1 MTMRTKKAPRC
12 CLAALTGVLALSV
25 TSCGTSNN
33 PEPLIPNISFN
44 ESISVL
50 DQRYV
55 QLRTDNGAV
64 QAPGGVRGLIIMR
77 QNASTYLAFER
88 NCPYRPYEAACSTVS
103 IDASRL
109 FLTDECCGSQFTL
122 QGQVRGGPAA
132 RPLRQYNTALSGNV
146 LIITN

>member
-1 MTMRTKKAPRC
+1 MTMRVKKAPQRWF
-12 CLAALTGVLALSV
+12 AVLASLLVLGLPGCS
-25 TSCGTSNN
+25 SSNN
-33 PEPLIPNISFN
+33 PEPQIPYVSFN
-44 ESISVL
+44 EPISVL

-64 QAPGGVRGLIIMR
+64 QAPGGVRGLIMVR
-77 QNASTYLAFER
+77 QNATSYLAFER
-88 NCPYRPYEAACSTVS
+88 NCPYRPYDDACSTVS

-122 QGQVRGGPAA
+122 QGQVRGGPAT
-132 RPLRQYNTALSGNV
+132 RSLRQYTTSLSGNV

>member
-1 MTMRTKKAPRC
+1 MRAKKAPQHY
-12 CLAALTGVLALSV
+12 LVALGALLLV
-25 TSCGTSNN
+25 GLLGCGSSNN
-33 PEPLIPNISFN
+33 PEPLIPYVSFN
-44 ESISVL
+44 EPISIL

-64 QAPGGVRGLIIMR
+64 QAPGGVRGLIIVR
-77 QNASTYLAFER
+77 ENANSYLAFER
-88 NCPYRPYEAACSTVS
+88 NCPYRPYDAACSTVS

-122 QGQVRGGPAA
+122 RGQVRGGPAA
-132 RPLRQYNTALSGNV
+132 RPLRQYTTSLSGNV